1 MIIDEHSFCYYYIY
15 RSYSSR
21 KYPSKKERIM
31 ASGEVFFGRKENIKT
46 ITKFINSDKDKAAL
60 IYGRRRVGK
69 TELIK
74 HCLKETGITSI
85 YYECK
90 ETSEINNIK
99 SFSEIIA
106 ETFSLPPLAFDSF
119 ESTLAFLYKHAN
131 DKELVVVID
140 EYPYIRK
147 VVNGLDSIIQSF
159 IDNNESSSRL
169 KLILCGSY
177 VETMKSML
185 SEENPLFG
193 RFDIVMNLKAMDYYD
208 SALFY
213 QDFSDED
220 KVRLY
225 SVFGGIPYY
234 NRRIDSS
241 KTVRQN
247 IIDLI
252 ASPDSRFENEVQM
265 YLKSEIS
272 KMQNAY
278 EVFEALTKGFVRFS
292 DILSQSQVSSS
303 PTLADV
309 LEKLIKMDVVV
320 KESPINDENNKKKA
334 GYYVSDQLTLFYFKY
349 IYRNLSRLAVM
360 DTEVFY
366 DKFIEKDFEE
376 HYVPLAFEQVCR
388 QFLIRKNRSGELED
402 SFEKIGKYWYDDPV
416 NHKNGEFDIVTE
428 NEGSHIFYE
437 AKFREEKLDTKL
449 IWNEI
454 QQVNSTGLICS
465 KYGFFSKSGYKEIDE
480 SHKKK
485 LILYRLEDLYRLKS

>member
-1 MIIDEHSFCYYYIY
+1 MAIDE
-15 RSYSSR
+15 
-21 KYPSKKERIM
+21 P
-31 ASGEVFFGRKENIKT
+31 FFGRKENIKA
-46 ITKFINSDKDKAAL
+46 ISKFFNSDKDNAAL

-74 HCLKETGITSI
+74 HCLKATKTTSI

-99 SFSEIIA
+99 SLCEIIS
-106 ETFSLPPLAFDSF
+106 ETFGLPPLAFDTF
-119 ESTLAFLYKHAN
+119 ESTLAFLYKQAKE
-131 DKELVVVID
+131 KELIVVID

-147 VVNGLDSIIQSF
+147 VVEGLDSIIQSF
-159 IDNNESSSRL
+159 IDNNKSTSKL

-177 VETMKSML
+177 VETMKSLL

-193 RFDIVMNLKAMDYYD
+193 RFDLVMNLKAMDYYE

-213 QDFSDED
+213 KDFNNED

-241 KTVRQN
+241 KTVKQN

-252 ASPDSRFENEVQM
+252 ASPGSRFENEVQM
-265 YLKSEIS
+265 HLKSEIS

-278 EVFEALTKGFVRFS
+278 EVFEALAKGFVRFK

-309 LEKLIKMDVVV
+309 LDKLIKMDIVV
-320 KESPINDENNKKKA
+320 KESPINDEYNKKKA
-334 GYYVSDQLTLFYFKY
+334 GYYISDQLTLFYFKY

-360 DTEVFY
+360 DSEVFY
-366 DKFIEKDFEE
+366 DKFIEADFEE
-376 HYVPLAFEQVCR
+376 HYVPEAFEEVCR
-388 QFLIRKNRSGELED
+388 QFLIHKNRSGELAE

-416 NHKNGEFDIVTE
+416 NHKNGEFDVVTE
-428 NEGSHIFYE
+428 NEGNYIFYE
-437 AKFREEKLDTKL
+437 AKFRNDKLDKNL

-454 QQVNSTGLICS
+454 QQVNNAGLACS
-465 KYGFFSKSGYKEIDE
+465 KYGFFSKAGYKEIDE
-480 SHKKK
+480 AYKKQ
-485 LILYRLEDLYRLKS
+485 LILYELEDLYC

>member
-1 MIIDEHSFCYYYIY
+1 MESDE
-15 RSYSSR
+15 
-21 KYPSKKERIM
+21 E
-31 ASGEVFFGRKENIKT
+31 FFGRKENIKA
-46 ITKFINSDKDKAAL
+46 ISKFLNSENDYASL

-74 HCLKETGITSI
+74 HCLKETNTTSI

-90 ETSEINNIK
+90 ETSEINNVK
-99 SFSEIIA
+99 SFAEIIA
-106 ETFSLPPLAFDSF
+106 ETFGLPPLAFDTF
-119 ESTLAFLYKHAN
+119 ESTLAFLYKHATE
-131 DKELVVVID
+131 KELIVVID

-147 VVNGLDSIIQSF
+147 VVEGLDSILQSF
-159 IDNNESSSRL
+159 IDNNKSSSKL
-169 KLILCGSY
+169 KLILCGY
-177 VETMKSML
+177 YAETMKSLL

-193 RFDIVMNLKAMDYYD
+193 RFDLVMNLKAMDYYE

-213 QDFSDED
+213 KDFTDED

-241 KTVRQN
+241 KTVKQN

-252 ASPDSRFENEVQM
+252 ASPGSRFENEVQM
-265 YLKSEIS
+265 HLKSEIS

-278 EVFEALTKGFVRFS
+278 EVFEALAKGFVRFK

-303 PTLADV
+303 PTLADI

-320 KESPINDENNKKKA
+320 KESPINDENKKKKA

-360 DTEVFY
+360 SPEVFY
-366 DKFIEKDFEE
+366 DKFIEADFEE
-376 HYVPLAFEQVCR
+376 QYVPQAFEQICK
-388 QFLIRKNRSGELED
+388 QFLIRKNRSGELAD
-402 SFEKIGKYWYDDPV
+402 SFEKIGKYWYDDPE
-416 NHKNGEFDIVTE
+416 NHKNGEFDVVTQ
-428 NEGSHIFYE
+428 NDDSYIFYE
-437 AKFREEKLDTKL
+437 AKFQDEELDSNR

-454 QQVNSTGLICS
+454 QQVNSTGLVCN

-480 SHKKK
+480 AYKKQ
-485 LILYRLEDLYRLKS
+485 LILYTLEDLYRED

>member
-1 MIIDEHSFCYYYIY
+1 MSTEE
-15 RSYSSR
+15 
-21 KYPSKKERIM
+21 P
-31 ASGEVFFGRKENIKT
+31 FFGRKENIKA
-46 ITKFINSDKDKAAL
+46 ISKFFNSDKDNAAL

-74 HCLKETGITSI
+74 HCLKATKTTSI

-90 ETSEINNIK
+90 ETSEINNVK
-99 SFSEIIA
+99 SLSEIIS
-106 ETFSLPPLAFDSF
+106 ETFGLPPLAFETF
-119 ESTLAFLYKHAN
+119 ESTLAFLYKQAQE
-131 DKELVVVID
+131 KELILVID

-147 VVNGLDSIIQSF
+147 VVEGLDSIIQSF
-159 IDNNESSSRL
+159 IDNNRSTSKL

-177 VETMKSML
+177 VETMKSLL

-193 RFDIVMNLKAMDYYD
+193 RFDLVMNLKAMDYYD
-208 SALFY
+208 SSLFY
-213 QDFSDED
+213 KDFSDED

-241 KTVRQN
+241 KTVKQN

-252 ASPDSRFENEVQM
+252 ASPGSRFENEVQM
-265 YLKSEIS
+265 HLKSEIS

-278 EVFEALTKGFVRFS
+278 EVFEALAKGFVRFK

-303 PTLADV
+303 PTLVDV
-309 LEKLIKMDVVV
+309 LDKLISMDIVV

-334 GYYVSDQLTLFYFKY
+334 GYYISDQLTLFYFKY

-360 DTEVFY
+360 DSEVFF
-366 DKFIEKDFEE
+366 DKFIEADFEE
-376 HYVPLAFEQVCR
+376 HYVPLTFEQVCK
-388 QFLIRKNRSGELED
+388 QFLIRKNRLGELTD

-416 NHKNGEFDIVTE
+416 NHKNGEFDVVTE
-428 NEGSHIFYE
+428 NDNSYIFYE
-437 AKFREEKLDTKL
+437 AKFREGKIDSSL

-454 QQVNSTGLICS
+454 QQVNNTGLVCS
-465 KYGFFSKSGYKEIDE
+465 KYGFFSKSGYKEIDRA
-480 SHKKK
+480 HKKQ
-485 LILYRLEDLYRLKS
+485 LILYELKDLYKG

>member
-1 MIIDEHSFCYYYIY
+1 MED
-15 RSYSSR
+15 
-21 KYPSKKERIM
+21 KEI
-31 ASGEVFFGRKENIKT
+31 FLGRKEQINTIIK
-46 ITKFINSDKDKAAL
+46 FLSSDKNNAAL

-74 HCLKETGITSI
+74 HCLNEISATTI

-90 ETSEINNIK
+90 ETSESNNVE
-99 SFSEIIA
+99 SFSEIIS
-106 ETFSLPPLAFDSF
+106 EKFGLPPLAFDSF
-119 ESTLAFLYKHAN
+119 EAALSFLYKQAIE
-131 DKELVVVID
+131 KEIVVVID
-140 EYPYIRK
+140 EYSYIRK
-147 VVNGLDSIIQSF
+147 VINGLDSIIQSL
-159 IDNNESSSRL
+159 IDNNKSSSKL

-177 VETMKSML
+177 VETMKSLL
-185 SEENPLFG
+185 SEENPLYG
-193 RFDIVMNLKAMDYYD
+193 RFDLILNLKAMDYYD
-208 SALFY
+208 SSLFY
-213 QDFSDED
+213 KNFSDED

-234 NRRIDSS
+234 NRLIDSS
-241 KTVRQN
+241 KSVKEN

-252 ASPDSRFENEVQM
+252 ASPGSRFENEVQM

-278 EVFEALTKGFVRFS
+278 EVFEALAKGFVRFS
-292 DILSQSQVSSS
+292 DILSQSRVSSS

-309 LEKLIKMDVVV
+309 LDKLIKMDVVV

-360 DTEVFY
+360 DSDAFY
-366 DKFIEKDFEE
+366 DKFIAPDFEE
-376 HYVPLAFEQVCR
+376 HYVPKAFEQVCK
-388 QFLIRKNRSGELED
+388 QFLIRKNRSGELAD

-416 NHKNGEFDIVTE
+416 NHKNGEFDVVTE
-428 NEGSHIFYE
+428 NDDSYIFYE
-437 AKFREEKLDTKL
+437 AKFKEEKLDKNL

-454 QQVNSTGLICS
+454 QQINNTGLVCV

-480 SHKKK
+480 EYKNQ
-485 LILYRLEDLYRLKS
+485 LILYDIKDLF